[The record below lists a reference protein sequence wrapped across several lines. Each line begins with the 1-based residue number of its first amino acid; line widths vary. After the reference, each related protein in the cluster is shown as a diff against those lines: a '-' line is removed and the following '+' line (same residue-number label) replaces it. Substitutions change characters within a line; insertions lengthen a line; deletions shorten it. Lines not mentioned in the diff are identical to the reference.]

1 MAGTTGIVLAAG
13 AGTRAGGPKA
23 LRRNGAG
30 TPWLALACGVLRE
43 AGCSRLIVVLG
54 ASAGA
59 AAGLVPA
66 DAEVVEAGDWR
77 DGMAASLRAG
87 VAAASGH
94 DVLITLVDL
103 PGLSAEVARR
113 VLATSGPLRRA
124 VFEGRPGHPVFVA
137 AEHLD
142 PFAASLHGDSGGREY
157 LDAHGVT
164 AVECGDLGDGRD
176 VDEAVG

>member
-1 MAGTTGIVLAAG
+1 MPDVVGIVLAAG

-23 LRRNGAG
+23 LRREASGM
-30 TPWLALACGVLRE
+30 PWLALASTFLRE
-43 AGCSRLIVVLG
+43 AGCARVIVVLG
-54 ASAGA
+54 ASAGTT
-59 AAGLVPA
+59 AGLAPA

-77 DGMAASLRAG
+77 DGMSASLRVG
-87 VAAASGH
+87 VAAASGS

-103 PGLSAEVARR
+103 PGLPAEVGRR
-113 VLATSGPLRRA
+113 VLAASGPLRRA

-142 PFAASLHGDSGGREY
+142 TFAASLHGDSGGREY

-176 VDEAVG
+176 VDEPAE